1 MKNRYDM
8 SNKDNKQ
15 RKAAKNGKPLTGRI
29 LPLPLF
35 CALAL
40 WAFSPLGAQQSGGQ
54 SAGTAAG
61 QPADGTATADTREGE
76 KIRLSPD
83 EAVSIALKNNLSLQ
97 SGALTLDTKK
107 RKSDLVWN
115 QFLPDLSARGTLIR
129 QNEAT
134 TSSGIQAVAPTGLVS
149 SLSLPP
155 GRSLPPGADV
165 YLSVPY
171 SADLPQWS
179 LSANFSASLT
189 LSAALGAG
197 IQAIRRDYQTG
208 LLTYDK
214 AKIQMERDVR
224 KSYNNML
231 LLEESIKVRQDSL
244 AAAERQVA
252 AAQANYNSGLS
263 PQLTLLQAQVN
274 RDNLKPDIEEMEN
287 QYKMAMANFAMS
299 LGLPYDTPFEL
310 VPVEE
315 AVGFVSLDMKELISE
330 ASRKKPDIL
339 ELKANILYL
348 QSARTAQS
356 LQSRTP
362 YLRFDWGL
370 SPSFGGDPFKDEWGD
385 KDNWADR
392 GNFSITL
399 GWQSLNGL
407 FPFTKE
413 GQALKDLDN
422 QIQGANIG
430 LTQMIQGT
438 ELEIYNTVLSL
449 EKTQSSIEARN
460 RTVELAERSYSS
472 TEEAYRAGLQ
482 DFNSVQNAEEALRQ
496 ARMGLVQQH
505 FNYLNSLIDLEYA
518 IGVPFGTLSSEAQI
532 GENTK

>member
-1 MKNRYDM
+1 MKNMKSRYDR
-8 SNKDNKQ
+8 SQ
-15 RKAAKNGKPLTGRI
+15 RKASQCS
-29 LPLPLF
+29 LF
-35 CALAL
+35 CVIILAL
-40 WAFSPLGAQQSGGQ
+40 WAFSPLGAQQIGEQGG
-54 SAGTAAG
+54 GAAG
-61 QPADGTATADTREGE
+61 ADAREEG
-76 KIRLSPD
+76 KTWLTPD

-97 SGALTLDTKK
+97 SGALALDTKK

-115 QFLPDLSARGTLIR
+115 QFLPDLSVRGTLTR
-129 QNEAT
+129 QNEEPKGT
-134 TSSGIQAVAPTGLVS
+134 TIPFPAPIGPVTM
-149 SLSLPP
+149 
-155 GRSLPPGADV
+155 GA
-165 YLSVPY
+165 S
-171 SADLPQWS
+171 PQWS
-179 LSANFSASLT
+179 LNASFSASLT

-231 LLEESIKVRQDSL
+231 LLEESIGVKRDSL

-263 PQLTLLQAQVN
+263 PQLSLLQAQVN

-287 QYKMAMANFAMS
+287 QYRMAMANFAMS
-299 LGLPYDTPFEL
+299 LGLPYDTQFEL
-310 VPVEE
+310 APVKE
-315 AVGFVSLDMKELISE
+315 ALGFVSLDMKELISE

-362 YLRFDWGL
+362 YLNFSWGL
-370 SPSFGGDPFKDEWGD
+370 SPTFSGDPFKDEWGD
-385 KDNWADR
+385 KDNWTDR
-392 GNFSITL
+392 GAFSITL
-399 GWQSLNGL
+399 GWQTLNGL

-413 GQALKDLDN
+413 GQAFKDLDN
-422 QIQGANIG
+422 QIRGANIG
-430 LTQMIQGT
+430 LAQMIQGT
-438 ELEIYNTVLSL
+438 ELEIYNIVLSL
-449 EKTQSSIEARN
+449 EKTHSSIEARN
-460 RTVELAERSYSS
+460 RTVELAEKSYKS

-496 ARMGLVQQH
+496 ARTGLVQQH

-518 IGVPFGTLSSEAQI
+518 IGVPFGALSSEAQI